1 MKENLCGLIHHIVP
15 GRLNIIKISTLS
27 KLTYISLFVTVDNF
41 GVTLLLT
48 MLILRWFLNNIW
60 WISY

>member
-1 MKENLCGLIHHIVP
+1 MKENLCGVIYRIAP

-41 GVTLLLT
+41 GVTLLLM
-48 MLILRWFLNNIW
+48 MLILRWFLNNI
-60 WISY
+60 